1 MVRLRR
7 LRWASLALGV
17 VAAVG
22 VGFDAGWTIA
32 VAWVLGVV
40 SGCGLGLGLAYE
52 DMLRARERERR
63 R

>member
-1 MVRLRR
+1 MVTVRR
-7 LRWASLALGV
+7 LRWASLAIGV
-17 VAAVG
+17 TAAVG
-22 VGFDAGWTIA
+22 IGFDAGWAIA

-52 DMLRARERERR
+52 DSARERR